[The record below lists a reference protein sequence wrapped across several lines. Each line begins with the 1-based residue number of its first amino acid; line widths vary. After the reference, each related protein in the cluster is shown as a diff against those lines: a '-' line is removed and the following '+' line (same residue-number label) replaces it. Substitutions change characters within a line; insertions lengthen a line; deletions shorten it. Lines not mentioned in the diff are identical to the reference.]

1 MDVNLYLLHLCLWM
15 FNVIINSASNVQF
28 LYLILFYVTGKDI
41 FMSDKNSEYEFE
53 ETMVTLTDEDG
64 NEKEFYI
71 DEIYETD
78 GRLYAAAIPAGV
90 ENITE
95 YYVFRIKDLGN
106 DDFEMEDITDE
117 EEYDIAADA
126 YEEKLDARLWN
137 KINEEE

>member
-1 MDVNLYLLHLCLWM
+1 MADNY
-15 FNVIINSASNVQF
+15 
-28 LYLILFYVTGKDI
+28 
-41 FMSDKNSEYEFE
+41 SEYEFE

-64 NEKEFYI
+64 NERDFYI
-71 DEIYETD
+71 DEIYEAD
-78 GRLYAAAIPAGV
+78 GRLYAAAIPADV

-106 DDFEMEDITDE
+106 DDFEMEDIPDE

-137 KINEEE
+137 KINEDE